1 LFPFTDMSGQ
11 GKSEETPLWVTSEW
25 PFVPSNENDDCETVK
40 VFNCFACYKQSDW
53 SKKITTVFIISLY
66 IHDIRSLSCDL
77 WWGFLRSPMPW
88 QISKGEQVRDSNAM
102 CLYQWIWLANI
113 LLKICI
119 LHVVTKEELPYWS
132 KILHVIITTI
142 KSKELKS
149 IHSKHIFGQIYSHLK
164 WTGSQKKPVKCWHL
178 KQEVFEWRHIVY
190 VPK

>member
-1 LFPFTDMSGQ
+1 MSGQ